1 MTFVKKLLQKT
12 KALPRRMLGRLF
24 LQYNDGSS
32 LRFGSKFSILM
43 GNVFLGRPESRGL
56 DVLTSEQRQQYY
68 RITSDRMIP
77 VEPDELQE
85 WQREGIF
92 VAQFRN
98 FAGAQTA
105 LTVAMV
111 GVVLCFA
118 MVGGKGLMV
127 EGVDQVK
134 DAYHWSTDTVAGWFD
149 DSTPEERKAKAE
161 ERKAKQLEEQMLKE
175 MEKEMEAIA
184 EEWPLERCQKLSSLD
199 ADVPFAVLLHCQEL
213 INPSEA
219 QQ

>member
-1 MTFVKKLLQKT
+1 
-12 KALPRRMLGRLF
+12 
-24 LQYNDGSS
+24 
-32 LRFGSKFSILM
+32 
-43 GNVFLGRPESRGL
+43 
-56 DVLTSEQRQQYY
+56 
-68 RITSDRMIP
+68 DRTLP
-77 VEPDELQE
+77 VEPNDLQE

-111 GVVLCFA
+111 GIVLCFA
-118 MVGGKGLMV
+118 MVGGKGLVV

-134 DAYHWSTDTVAGWFD
+134 DAYYWTTDTVVGWFD

-161 ERKAKQLEEQMLKE
+161 ERKAKQVEKQMLKE

-184 EEWPLERCQKLSSLD
+184 EEWPLERCQKISS
-199 ADVPFAVLLHCQEL
+199 V
-213 INPSEA
+213 
-219 QQ
+219 